1 MPRVKS
7 VVVIDYYEGIQG
19 MLKSREDFPY
29 KDFLANPR
37 LRTRTDIT
45 WSTEAFT
52 GRPARLADLGGAL
65 RERYAY
71 ALKQRITCIEQLIA
85 HLGEEEGG
93 GPLCELLKKAI
104 SYVDE
109 GSVYCADG
117 QVVMVNWGLIPRTPD
132 LGLGSIYRSGKFQG
146 EWGRMPLKPEL
157 VKPAS
162 APPVADKLPPSPQI
176 TEAGGAEP
184 EPPVAPQPT
193 LEQTVEQPVEQP
205 VAPPPSASEPPQ
217 WPDDPSLDIFSGP
230 SVTGEVAEPPVEE
243 QPAEEPVDEPTE
255 EPAEEEKPTDKPA
268 EEEKP
273 ADEPKPAPKAP
284 TPPTV
289 NTWGSLLR
297 SFWQAL
303 VFLFRRLWWLLLLL
317 ILLVV
322 VLFSC
327 RGCQGPVSR
336 INPFYHALPDK
347 SVILPVEK
355 GGVGMSADGL
365 TQIATDRLNILLE
378 QTGEGTMKEWAEAFK
393 RAYPGEDYYIF
404 YYNKEL
410 CNLQIKV
417 PASERER
424 LKKELPQKL
433 SGFRFEVYDETV
445 YRTDAL
451 TLNDPELKNPSHAW
465 YLGAIGAPDA
475 WQQGL
480 GSEEV
485 VVAVV
490 DNGFDLTHPELRG
503 KVVHPYNVLTQD
515 ASIRPVVTSDGENAH
530 GTHVAATAVGACNNA
545 SGLLGVAPK
554 CRLMPVQVAN
564 DNPEGVMSNQA
575 VLDGVMYA
583 IQQGADVVNVS
594 LGMTVSEPMRRMS
607 EAQQLNFI
615 SNSMRQEEYLW
626 SKVYEK
632 ARQRN
637 CVIVFAAGNENV
649 IAGIDPKKRSNETI
663 RVSALSTDLTKAEFS
678 NYGRY
683 PNLHR
688 EYSTVSAPGVSIYS
702 AAPHGQYVSMNGTS
716 MAAPIVSGAVAL
728 LKSCDRNLTCAQIV
742 QLFQQTGR
750 EVNPSIGPLIDLGR
764 AVRTV
769 KGWGKGPAAAGNDCD
784 RIAEQVR
791 QLQARIDSLKR
802 LCPAADCPDDTLKYD
817 DAVKDGRA
825 LDGTW
830 KTTTELCSGSDES
843 PLEIYM
849 EFHSLRGQ
857 LSIHNKGLVYTAPLF
872 VQISGGNIL
881 ITQAGNATCPSA
893 PIYFIPY
900 AYVCAPDRQGN
911 LFCTAT
917 NANGRVEFNLVRVR

>member
-29 KDFLANPR
+29 KEFLANPR

-45 WSTEAFT
+45 WATEAFAD
-52 GRPARLADLGGAL
+52 RPVRLSELSGTL

-71 ALKQRITCIEQLIA
+71 ALKQRITCIEQLIVR
-85 HLGEEEGG
+85 LGEEEGG
-93 GPLCELLKKAI
+93 GPLGELLKKAI

-117 QVVMVNWGLIPRTPD
+117 QVVIVNWGLIPRTPD
-132 LGLGSIYRSGKFQG
+132 LGQGSIYRSGKFQG
-146 EWGRMPLKPEL
+146 EWGRMPLKPEP
-157 VKPAS
+157 VQPAP
-162 APPVADKLPPSPQI
+162 APPVADELSPSPQI
-176 TEAGGAEP
+176 TEAGGAASEP
-184 EPPVAPQPT
+184 
-193 LEQTVEQPVEQP
+193 P
-205 VAPPPSASEPPQ
+205 VAPPPSAPEPPQ

-230 SVTGEVAEPPVEE
+230 SVTDQVVEPPVEE
-243 QPAEEPVDEPTE
+243 QPAEEPAPEPAPEPAEEPAPEPAE
-255 EPAEEEKPTDKPA
+255 EPAEEPAKEEKPT
-268 EEEKP
+268 EKP
-273 ADEPKPAPKAP
+273 TEKPKP

-317 ILLVV
+317 VLLVV
-322 VLFSC
+322 VLFSS

-336 INPFYHALPDK
+336 INPFYQALPDK

-355 GGVGMSADGL
+355 GSVGMSADGL

-378 QTGEGTMKEWAEAFK
+378 QTGEGTMKQWAEAFK

-410 CNLQIKV
+410 YNLQIKV

-465 YLGAIGAPDA
+465 YLSAIGAPDA

-490 DNGFDLTHPELRG
+490 DNGFDLTHPELQG

-545 SGLLGVAPK
+545 SGLLGIAPQ

-583 IQQGADVVNVS
+583 IQQGADVINVS
-594 LGMTVSEPMRRMS
+594 LGMTVSEPLRRMS

-683 PNLHR
+683 PNLRR

-728 LKSCDRNLTCAQIV
+728 LKSCDRNLTCEQIV

-769 KGWGKGPAAAGNDCD
+769 KGWGKGPAAGGNDCD

-830 KTTTELCSGSDES
+830 KTTTELCSGSDQS

-849 EFHSLRGQ
+849 EFHNLRGR
-857 LSIHNKGLVYTAPLF
+857 LSIHNKGMVYTAPLF

-893 PIYFIPY
+893 PNYFIPY